1 MSKNRKRINKS
12 PIVVTRETDLTGTSN
27 TPVRANGRGGGRFDG
42 SIFIPTTPTGDGP
55 TPTPIPTTTTST
67 TDNGEITTT
76 TTDNGEIT
84 TTTTDNG
91 ETTTTTTDSEEITT
105 TTTIDYT
112 VLQYQIITSKNVQS
126 FPGSNLPLNYDFG
139 EKDSNGDFIYSDYDI
154 KCIVENI
161 PTGGYSSWTIGV
173 ENNSDE
179 FLSVGDDELVK
190 FLLDEVQGPF
200 NHSARGYYND
210 IETRFGATIDKYI
223 INIVQGE
230 VISIVSFESIGDVSG
245 CNLPTDTT
253 TTTTTE
259 DVTTTT
265 TTEDVTTTT
274 TTIYVTTT
282 TTLPQLNEVEGSNRF
297 ELNNSEIQTEYQNI
311 TDLAYSFQEAK
322 DQDVNITQEVFDLVT
337 YSHNQENEW
346 DGYVDGDVVPMSVTN
361 NTQKVYH
368 YDELEIGSQLYDDS
382 HNEITGSDML
392 YIHSDVINSNY
403 NEELLEVQQN
413 GGTLFFIGY

>member
-27 TPVRANGRGGGRFDG
+27 SPVRANGRGGGRFDG

-67 TDNGEITTT
+67 TESEEITTTTTDSGEITTTTTDNGEITTT
-76 TTDNGEIT
+76 TTDNGEITTTTTYNCETT

-126 FPGSNLPLNYDFG
+126 FPGSNLPQNYVFG

-190 FLLDEVQGPF
+190 FLLGEVQGPF

-230 VISIVSFESIGDVSG
+230 VISIVSFDSIGDVSG
-245 CNLPTDTT
+245 CNLPTDTTTTTTTEDVT

-297 ELNNSEIQTEYQNI
+297 ELNNSEIQT
-311 TDLAYSFQEAK
+311 
-322 DQDVNITQEVFDLVT
+322 
-337 YSHNQENEW
+337 
-346 DGYVDGDVVPMSVTN
+346 
-361 NTQKVYH
+361 
-368 YDELEIGSQLYDDS
+368 
-382 HNEITGSDML
+382 
-392 YIHSDVINSNY
+392 
-403 NEELLEVQQN
+403 
-413 GGTLFFIGY
+413 

>member
-27 TPVRANGRGGGRFDG
+27 SPVRANGRGGGRFDG

-55 TPTPIPTTTTST
+55 TPTPIPTTTTSTTESEEITTTT

-161 PTGGYSSWTIGV
+161 PTGGYS
-173 ENNSDE
+173 
-179 FLSVGDDELVK
+179 
-190 FLLDEVQGPF
+190 
-200 NHSARGYYND
+200 
-210 IETRFGATIDKYI
+210 
-223 INIVQGE
+223 
-230 VISIVSFESIGDVSG
+230 
-245 CNLPTDTT
+245 
-253 TTTTTE
+253 
-259 DVTTTT
+259 
-265 TTEDVTTTT
+265 
-274 TTIYVTTT
+274 
-282 TTLPQLNEVEGSNRF
+282 
-297 ELNNSEIQTEYQNI
+297 
-311 TDLAYSFQEAK
+311 
-322 DQDVNITQEVFDLVT
+322 
-337 YSHNQENEW
+337 
-346 DGYVDGDVVPMSVTN
+346 
-361 NTQKVYH
+361 
-368 YDELEIGSQLYDDS
+368 
-382 HNEITGSDML
+382 
-392 YIHSDVINSNY
+392 
-403 NEELLEVQQN
+403 
-413 GGTLFFIGY
+413 